1 MHCIFLNVSNNL
13 TTANPS
19 TGLNPQQVHDL
30 VINALEDMKA
40 VDITIIDVKGQN
52 SLTDEMVIASG
63 TSSRHL
69 SALADDLVKKAKV
82 AGVPPLGVEGK
93 NGSDWV
99 LVDLNDVI
107 VHLMLPRARAFYNL
121 EKLWSASEA
130 QREKR

>member
-1 MHCIFLNVSNNL
+1 M
-13 TTANPS
+13 TTATPS
-19 TGLNPQQVHDL
+19 AGLNSRQVHDL
-30 VINALEDMKA
+30 VISVLEDMKA
-40 VDITIIDVKGQN
+40 VDISIIDVKGKN

-69 SALADDLVKKAKV
+69 SALADDLVKKAKQ

-107 VHLMLPRARAFYNL
+107 VHLMLPRARLFYNL

-130 QREKR
+130 QRNEG

>member
-1 MHCIFLNVSNNL
+1 M
-13 TTANPS
+13 TTATPS
-19 TGLNPQQVHDL
+19 TDGLSPQQVHDL
-30 VINALEDMKA
+30 VITVLEDMKA
-40 VDITIIDVKGQN
+40 VDISIIDVKGKN

-69 SALADDLVKKAKV
+69 SALADDLVKKAKQ

-107 VHLMLPRARAFYNL
+107 VHLMLPRARLFYNL

-130 QREKR
+130 QRKES